1 MTGSGGFQQQAYP
14 QPVMAIAGDFST
26 MNPYFSVKAGPG
38 GLVAGSGGV
47 TTGLFAWT
55 YPPDDLDGSP
65 TIVQNFGYG
74 PVADLSGLRGHP
86 VRDEAAVKTEHS
98 EVLDRLDRLNDKV
111 DGLSTKV
118 SRMEGYLYDRES
130 KH

>member
-1 MTGSGGFQQQAYP
+1 MHAKPDYNTGSFAKVGSK
-14 QPVMAIAGDFST
+14 ST
-26 MNPYFSVKAGPG
+26 TLSNRLLI
-38 GLVAGSGGV
+38 GLLLAA
-47 TTGLFAWT
+47 L
-55 YPPDDLDGSP
+55 
-65 TIVQNFGYG
+65 GYG